1 MVFVKKHCLYAGVLV
16 MLLCV
21 ALGTFLVWRA
31 SQPVE
36 PKTVYALPK
45 PNPERAEILK
55 RALQPPKRAY
65 APKASGDESTTDSTT
80 TASLEFASTESL
92 SQDNDF
98 DDTDFE
104 AVLLALDEEAAEE
117 NSDFPPVPEGFP
129 SHLIPVWL
137 GIPGYKKGD
146 MPEHELICR
155 VLIKLWNQGERGFI
169 DGAFGHNDGKVYPI
183 YPDVLYVQW
192 ADEIIDN
199 GDGNV
204 VTFRMIVSSLG
215 SQARPFDT
223 DDFITG
229 EWKNKYPGVKFV
241 DYADAG
247 YYPDTFLAEED

>member
-1 MVFVKKHCLYAGVLV
+1 MVFVKKHCLYSGVLV

-104 AVLLALDEEAAEE
+104 AVLLALDEEA
-117 NSDFPPVPEGFP
+117 D
-129 SHLIPVWL
+129 
-137 GIPGYKKGD
+137 
-146 MPEHELICR
+146 
-155 VLIKLWNQGERGFI
+155 RG
-169 DGAFGHNDGKVYPI
+169 K
-183 YPDVLYVQW
+183 Q
-192 ADEIIDN
+192 
-199 GDGNV
+199 
-204 VTFRMIVSSLG
+204 
-215 SQARPFDT
+215 
-223 DDFITG
+223 
-229 EWKNKYPGVKFV
+229 
-241 DYADAG
+241 
-247 YYPDTFLAEED
+247 

>member
-1 MVFVKKHCLYAGVLV
+1 
-16 MLLCV
+16 
-21 ALGTFLVWRA
+21 
-31 SQPVE
+31 
-36 PKTVYALPK
+36 
-45 PNPERAEILK
+45 
-55 RALQPPKRAY
+55 
-65 APKASGDESTTDSTT
+65 
-80 TASLEFASTESL
+80 
-92 SQDNDF
+92 
-98 DDTDFE
+98 
-104 AVLLALDEEAAEE
+104 
-117 NSDFPPVPEGFP
+117 
-129 SHLIPVWL
+129 
-137 GIPGYKKGD
+137 